1 MFSIRH
7 SLLKSGILRG
17 KTDIHCHL
25 LPGVD
30 DGSPDVAHSLEM
42 LTWMEQTIGF
52 RRVWLTP
59 HVMQDTSNDAPSLR
73 QVFDAFR
80 LAYQGQLSLHLSSE
94 YMLDACFSSH
104 LHGDLLPLPGQHL
117 LVETSYMSAPPGFFD
132 LLLEVWHQGYRP
144 VIAHPERYMYM
155 DELDYEALKAKGY
168 DFQLNLLSLSGYYG
182 RRPKDAA
189 EALLQRGY
197 YDFVG
202 TDLHHLDRYDDYLY
216 RMKLTRKQ
224 LDLLEILFD
233 NNERMLDDCNQVL
246 LPLS

>member
-1 MFSIRH
+1 MFNIRH
-7 SLLKSGILRG
+7 NLLKSGILQG

-42 LTWMEQTIGF
+42 LAWMEQEVGF
-52 RRVWLTP
+52 RCVWFTP
-59 HVMQDTSNDAPSLR
+59 HVMQDTPNDTPSLR

-80 LAYQGQLSLHLSSE
+80 PTYQGLMDLHLSSE
-94 YMLDACFSSH
+94 YMLDACFSDH
-104 LHGDLLPLPGQHL
+104 LHDDLLPLPGKHL
-117 LVETSYMSAPPGFFD
+117 LVETSYMSAPPGLFD
-132 LLLEVWHQGYRP
+132 LLLEIWHQGYRP

-155 DELDYEALKAKGY
+155 DEQDYDALKAKGY

-182 RRPKDAA
+182 RRPKDVA

-202 TDLHHLDRYDDYLY
+202 TDLHHLDRYVDFLFQ
-216 RMKLTRKQ
+216 MKLTRRQ
-224 LDLLEILFD
+224 LDTLEQLFE
-233 NNERMLDDCNQVL
+233 NNTMFNVQ
-246 LPLS
+246 